1 MNIIVEL
8 HDEQGETPSGAI
20 VPTGQDIDPQFT
32 GFSDLAV
39 LVKKSELIDEEQI
52 PFGMVPVNLLPD
64 AVEQV

>member
-1 MNIIVEL
+1 M
-8 HDEQGETPSGAI
+8 
-20 VPTGQDIDPQFT
+20 PTGQDIDPQFT